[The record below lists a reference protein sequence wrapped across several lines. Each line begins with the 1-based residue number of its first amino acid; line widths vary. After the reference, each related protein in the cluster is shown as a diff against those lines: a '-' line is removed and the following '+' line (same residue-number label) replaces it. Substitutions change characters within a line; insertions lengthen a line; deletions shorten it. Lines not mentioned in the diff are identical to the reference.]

1 MSWKDQNIRLPDNRV
16 VAVHHLNVLERRLQH
31 DPELA
36 AAYEKTISSD
46 LEKGCI
52 KKLTKDEA
60 TAPVK
65 HKWYLLHH
73 PVLDPSKPGKV
84 RQVCDTA
91 AKFQGSS

>member
-1 MSWKDQNIRLPDNRV
+1 MSCKDQNIRLPDNRV

-36 AAYEKTISSD
+36 AAYEKTISPD

-60 TAPVK
+60 TTPVK

-73 PVLDPSKPGKV
+73 LFSIPVNLE
-84 RQVCDTA
+84 R
-91 AKFQGSS
+91 